1 MNPCVVRLMVRS
13 RMSWVEIWRG
23 EEQVGED
30 IDCRTIR
37 EGRAAAKRECK
48 RLGLRFYEEHHI
60 VKL

>member
-1 MNPCVVRLMVRS
+1 MVRS
-13 RMSWVEIWRG
+13 RRSWVEIWRG

-48 RLGLRFYEEHHI
+48 RLGLRFYE
-60 VKL
+60 